1 MHPETSVTTLP
12 AEQSSNEWARPRGVV
27 DNLAE
32 QIPPR
37 EPSDGRL
44 A

>member
-1 MHPETSVTTLP
+1 MDPEISLTTLP
-12 AEQSSNEWARPRGVV
+12 AEQSSNQRTRPRGVI
-27 DNLAE
+27 DRLAE
-32 QIPPR
+32 QIPLR